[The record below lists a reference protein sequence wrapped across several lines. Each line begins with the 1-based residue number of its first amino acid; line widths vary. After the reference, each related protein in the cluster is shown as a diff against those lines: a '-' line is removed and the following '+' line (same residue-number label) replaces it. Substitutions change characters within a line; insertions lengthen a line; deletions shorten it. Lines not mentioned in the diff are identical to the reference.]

1 MFMFEMDK
9 CSDYKD
15 FGLFKVWFRQVK
27 LYIKMDVI

>member
-1 MFMFEMDK
+1 MFEMDK